1 MLHGEIMDF
10 EDRGTEFRPED
21 IQYVHA
27 AWVLQTLEA
36 AVSPSP
42 SQGFP
47 QRNGLNHHEF
57 NVNLWISTRLDSRL
71 RRTPDRTFTGL
82 SPCFASS
89 LKGFR
94 RKTGRSIGFKFA
106 TISIGRI
113 CC

>member
-1 MLHGEIMDF
+1 LNTTILRLREQLLGYWKIVTVLNMLHGEIMDF

-47 QRNGLNHHEF
+47 QRKF
-57 NVNLWISTRLDSRL
+57 SSYSRHAV
-71 RRTPDRTFTGL
+71 RT
-82 SPCFASS
+82 
-89 LKGFR
+89 
-94 RKTGRSIGFKFA
+94 
-106 TISIGRI
+106 TIVEH
-113 CC
+113 